1 MSITI
6 EQIDQIMDRTKVSY
20 KEAKEMLEKHGGDVL
35 EAIIEI
41 ENKDKAPIE
50 KEPVIKTE
58 TINEWKTKLKWIL
71 KQFGKL
77 IQKSLLIKIA
87 WKKQDQYLFELPLLV
102 VLIITFWL
110 MPFSLIAIVLPFF
123 FGIKMMFKRES
134 GKETDI
140 ASWIK
145 KKTE

>member
-41 ENKDKAPIE
+41 ENKTVV
-50 KEPVIKTE
+50 KEPVLKKE
-58 TINEWKTKLKWIL
+58 TVNEWKSKIKWAM

-77 IQKSLLIKIA
+77 IQKSLLVKIA
-87 WKKQDQYLFELPLLV
+87 WKKQDQILFELPLLV
-102 VLIITFWL
+102 VLILTFWM
-110 MPFSLIAIVLPFF
+110 MPFSLIAIVLPYF

-134 GKETDI
+134 GHETDI
-140 ASWIK
+140 VGWIK

>member
-41 ENKDKAPIE
+41 ENKNEAPVE
-50 KEPVIKTE
+50 KEHAIKKE
-58 TINEWKTKLKWIL
+58 TVNEWKGKFKWAL

-77 IQKSLLIKIA
+77 IQKSLLIKIV
-87 WKKQDQYLFELPLLV
+87 WKKQDQFLFELPLLV
-102 VLIITFWL
+102 VLIITFWM

-134 GKETDI
+134 GHETDI

>member
-41 ENKDKAPIE
+41 ENKTVE
-50 KEPVIKTE
+50 KEPVIKKE
-58 TINEWKTKLKWIL
+58 KVNEWKSKFKWAL

-102 VLIITFWL
+102 VLILTFWM

-134 GKETDI
+134 GHETDI